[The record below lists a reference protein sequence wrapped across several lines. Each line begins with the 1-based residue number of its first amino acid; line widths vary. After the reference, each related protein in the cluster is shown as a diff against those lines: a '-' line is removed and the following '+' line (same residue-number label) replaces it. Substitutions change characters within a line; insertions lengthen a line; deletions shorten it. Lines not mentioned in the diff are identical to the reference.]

1 MNLSDR
7 QQRIF
12 CLVVEGHIKIGQP
25 IGSEWVVSRVRP
37 PVSGATVR
45 NELAALEQ
53 AGLLRSPHTSAGRV
67 PTEDGYRLYI
77 EQFSRPEAA
86 ADREVE
92 RMEHEIADAHTTQEK
107 VRAIARELSQLAGA
121 VAIVGVDPRLLY
133 ATGMGQML
141 EAPEAEDVAVVRRIT
156 AALDRA
162 DEILD
167 DLYDLAH
174 ARGVS
179 DDVRI
184 LIGSQNPI
192 DENCS
197 LLVTRVTTSEGDRL
211 LALLGFMRMRYER
224 NLALLHAMKKYI
236 EREV

>member
-1 MNLSDR
+1 MNLTDR

-12 CLVVEGHIKIGQP
+12 RLVVEGHIKAGQP

-45 NELAALEQ
+45 NELVALES

-67 PTEDGYRLYI
+67 PTEEGYRLYI
-77 EQFSRPEAA
+77 EAFARPEAA
-86 ADREVE
+86 ADREVQ
-92 RMEHEIADAHTTQEK
+92 RVEHEIADAHTTQEK
-107 VRAIARELSQLAGA
+107 VRAIARELSQLAGT

-133 ATGMGQML
+133 ATGMGQMMD
-141 EAPEAEDVAVVRRIT
+141 APEAEDVVVVRRIT
-156 AALDRA
+156 AALDRT
-162 DEILD
+162 DELLD
-167 DLYDLAH
+167 ELYDA
-174 ARGVS
+174 ARSSAG
-179 DDVRI
+179 DEVRI
-184 LIGSQNPI
+184 LIGTQNPI
-192 DENCS
+192 DDTCS
-197 LLVTRVTTSEGDRL
+197 LLVTRVTTSEGDRF